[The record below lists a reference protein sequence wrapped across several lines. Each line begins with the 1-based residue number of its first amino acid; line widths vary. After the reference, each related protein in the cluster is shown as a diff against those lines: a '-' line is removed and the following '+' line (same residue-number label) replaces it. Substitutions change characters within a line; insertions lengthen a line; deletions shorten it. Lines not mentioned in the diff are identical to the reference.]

1 MAKGIF
7 FIILGALTLLAAIYL
22 PVPFNGFIAN
32 WFYGFGFYNFCST
45 NINWSQLFND
55 IYSKSQIT

>member
-22 PVPFNGFIAN
+22 PFLLMALLRIGSMVLRF
-32 WFYGFGFYNFCST
+32 
-45 NINWSQLFND
+45 L
-55 IYSKSQIT
+55 